1 VEVKNKR
8 RKYRMS
14 KRIAKFLIS
23 AILIILAMSIYYKID
38 TAKNF
43 LELAKM
49 IIKST
54 LSITVG
60 YILVKIKEMK

>member
-1 VEVKNKR
+1 MN
-8 RKYRMS
+8 
-14 KRIAKFLIS
+14 KRIAKFFIF

-43 LELAKM
+43 LELAKV

-60 YILVKIKEMK
+60 YISAKIKEMK

>member
-1 VEVKNKR
+1 
-8 RKYRMS
+8 MS

-23 AILIILAMSIYYKID
+23 TILIIFVMIIYYKID

-43 LELAKM
+43 LELAKV

>member
-1 VEVKNKR
+1 
-8 RKYRMS
+8 MS
-14 KRIAKFLIS
+14 KRTAKFIMY
-23 AILIILAMSIYYKID
+23 ATLIIYVMYISYKID

-43 LELAKM
+43 LELAKV

-54 LSITVG
+54 LSSTVG

>member
-1 VEVKNKR
+1 
-8 RKYRMS
+8 MS

-23 AILIILAMSIYYKID
+23 TILIIFVMIIYYKID

-43 LELAKM
+43 LELAKV

-54 LSITVG
+54 LSITIG

>member
-1 VEVKNKR
+1 
-8 RKYRMS
+8 MS

-23 AILIILAMSIYYKID
+23 AILIIFVMIIYYKID

-43 LELAKM
+43 LELAKV
-49 IIKST
+49 IVKNT

-60 YILVKIKEMK
+60 YILVKIKEIK

>member
-1 VEVKNKR
+1 
-8 RKYRMS
+8 MS

-43 LELAKM
+43 LELAKV

-54 LSITVG
+54 LLITVG
-60 YILVKIKEMK
+60 YISVKIKEMK

>member
-1 VEVKNKR
+1 
-8 RKYRMS
+8 MS
-14 KRIAKFLIS
+14 KRTAKFIMY
-23 AILIILAMSIYYKID
+23 ATLIIYVMYISYKID

-43 LELAKM
+43 LELAKV

>member
-1 VEVKNKR
+1 
-8 RKYRMS
+8 MS

-23 AILIILAMSIYYKID
+23 AILIILAMNIYYKID

-43 LELAKM
+43 LELVKV
-49 IIKST
+49 IIKNT
-54 LSITVG
+54 LSITAG

>member
-1 VEVKNKR
+1 MN
-8 RKYRMS
+8 
-14 KRIAKFLIS
+14 KRIAKFFIF

-43 LELAKM
+43 LELAKV
-49 IIKST
+49 IIKNT

>member
-1 VEVKNKR
+1 
-8 RKYRMS
+8 MS

-23 AILIILAMSIYYKID
+23 AILIIYVMYISYKID
-38 TAKNF
+38 NAKNF
-43 LELAKM
+43 LELVKV
-49 IIKST
+49 IIKNT

>member
-1 VEVKNKR
+1 
-8 RKYRMS
+8 MS